1 MWFKKMIGAGMV
13 LSFLLV
19 PVNTLDAAG
28 RVPTEPSSKV
38 VSAAEGDSIKPDPNA
53 LLILQTHHQGRSAYT
68 GSFTMVADNGTLA
81 DIIIENHS
89 NHPMYMN
96 LYVDDYS
103 EPIETTISKNSEKTV
118 NLLALQDTDVKV
130 YIYSRIGHDLDL
142 SIRAEQFR

>member
-1 MWFKKMIGAGMV
+1 MWFKKMISAGMV
-13 LSFLLV
+13 LSVLLL
-19 PVNTLDAAG
+19 PTNTLDAE
-28 RVPTEPSSKV
+28 RSVPAEPLPKIV
-38 VSAAEGDSIKPDPNA
+38 NTAEAPMKSDPNA
-53 LLILQTHHQGRSAYT
+53 LLILQTHHQGRAAYT

-103 EPIETTISKNSEKTV
+103 EPIETTISKNNEKTV
-118 NLLALQDTDVKV
+118 NLLALQDTSVKV
-130 YIYSRIGHDLDL
+130 YIYSRIGHEMDL

>member
-1 MWFKKMIGAGMV
+1 MWLKKIIGAGIVFSV
-13 LSFLLV
+13 LLM
-19 PVNTLDAAG
+19 PVNKLDAESRIPA
-28 RVPTEPSSKV
+28 EPSSKV
-38 VSAAEGDSIKPDPNA
+38 ASASEESVKPDPNA
-53 LLILQTHHQGRSAYT
+53 LLILETHHQGRAAYT

-103 EPIETTISKNSEKTV
+103 EPMETTISKNSEKTV
-118 NLLALQDTDVKV
+118 NLLALQDTSVKV
-130 YIYSRIGHDLDL
+130 YIYSRIGHEMDL

>member
-1 MWFKKMIGAGMV
+1 MWLKKIMGAGIVFSV
-13 LSFLLV
+13 LLM
-19 PVNTLDAAG
+19 PINKLDAES
-28 RVPTEPSSKV
+28 RIPTEPSSKV
-38 VSAAEGDSIKPDPNA
+38 ANAAEESVKPDPNA
-53 LLILQTHHQGRSAYT
+53 LLILETHHQGRTAYT

-103 EPIETTISKNSEKTV
+103 EPMETTISKNSEKTV
-118 NLLALQDTDVKV
+118 NLLALQDTSVKV
-130 YIYSRIGHDLDL
+130 YIYSRIGHDMDL

>member
-1 MWFKKMIGAGMV
+1 MLLKKIMGAGIVFSV
-13 LSFLLV
+13 LLMPIS
-19 PVNTLDAAG
+19 TLDAES
-28 RVPTEPSSKV
+28 RTPTEPSSKAV
-38 VSAAEGDSIKPDPNA
+38 NAAEDSVKPDLNA
-53 LLILQTHHQGRSAYT
+53 LLIGQTHHQGRAAYT

-103 EPIETTISKNSEKTV
+103 EPMETTISKNSEKTV

-130 YIYSRIGHDLDL
+130 YIYSRIGHDMDL

>member
-1 MWFKKMIGAGMV
+1 MWLKKIMGAGIVFSV
-13 LSFLLV
+13 LLM
-19 PVNTLDAAG
+19 PINKLDAESRIPAE
-28 RVPTEPSSKV
+28 TSSKV
-38 VSAAEGDSIKPDPNA
+38 ANAAEDSVKPDLNA
-53 LLILQTHHQGRSAYT
+53 LLIGQTHHQGRAAYT

-103 EPIETTISKNSEKTV
+103 EPMETTISKNSEKTV

-130 YIYSRIGHDLDL
+130 YIYSRIGHDMDL

>member
-1 MWFKKMIGAGMV
+1 MWLKKIMGAAIVCSV
-13 LSFLLV
+13 LLM
-19 PVNTLDAAG
+19 PVSTLDAESRIRA
-28 RVPTEPSSKV
+28 EPSSKAAN
-38 VSAAEGDSIKPDPNA
+38 AAEESVKPDPNA
-53 LLILQTHHQGRSAYT
+53 LLILETHHQGRTAYT

-103 EPIETTISKNSEKTV
+103 EPMETTISKNSKKTV

-130 YIYSRIGHDLDL
+130 YIYSRIGHDMDL